1 MVTGQED
8 TGQGLHLS
16 NGHNASPGPDL
27 LNSGDVQGRLLGMA
41 EEQGLDH
48 TPRAVTDVQGHGRK
62 NVADR
67 DPGLDLDTG
76 RDQQEGPGGLDQGL
90 SSY

>member
-16 NGHNASPGPDL
+16 NGHNVSPSPDL
-27 LNSGDVQGRLLGMA
+27 LNGGNVQGRLLGIP

-48 TPRAVTDVQGHGRK
+48 TPHAVTNVRGHGRK
-62 NVADR
+62 NVDDR
-67 DPGLDLDTG
+67 VPDLDHNIG
-76 RDQQEGPGGLDQGL
+76 RDQQEGPDELDQGL
-90 SSY
+90 WSY